1 MAAYGVYRVGEH
13 HRNQL
18 TTTQA
23 IGIVHADDYHVARV
37 LAHQL
42 PFVTLHEGQKLTV
55 CQMITNTKW
64 TRKKMRACEIAELRR
79 MELGDAFDAWS
90 LCLDHLPAQPTDGGL
105 DAPFDATDKIRQ
117 TAWLVR
123 HASTGSMRFV
133 LGEGMWP
140 ANSVEPRA
148 FALWLLRDRA
158 PTPMTCA
165 AQGDPGWSPLN
176 DCAFDA
182 VAVGKFATVNTV
194 RIVVLNYDEYWYDE
208 HGRSVKAPVQRTQGT
223 QTQFD
228 RHRFYLKTVNP
239 ATLET

>member
-1 MAAYGVYRVGEH
+1 MAKFGVYRVGEH

-23 IGIVHADDYHVARV
+23 VGVVEADDHHVARV
-37 LAHQL
+37 LAHKL
-42 PFVTLHEGQKLTV
+42 PYLTLYGNQKLTIM
-55 CQMITNTKW
+55 QMLTDTIW
-64 TRKKMRACEIAELRR
+64 RRRKMRACQIAEQRR

-90 LCLDHLPAQPTDGGL
+90 LCLHDLPAQPKDGHA

-123 HASTGSMRFV
+123 HALTRSMRYV

-140 ANSVEPRA
+140 ATSVDPRA

-158 PTPMTCA
+158 PTSMTCA
-165 AQGDPGWSPLN
+165 AQGDAGWSPLN

-194 RIVVLNYDEYWYDE
+194 RIVVLNNYEQWYDE
-208 HGRSVKAPVQRTQGT
+208 HGRSVKAPAHVPQPTQAPY
-223 QTQFD
+223 Q
-228 RHRFYLKTVNP
+228 RHRFYVKTV
-239 ATLET
+239 TQL

>member
-42 PFVTLHEGQKLTV
+42 PFVTLYGNQKLTV
-55 CQMITNTKW
+55 SQMVTDTKW

-79 MELGDAFDAWS
+79 MDLGDAFDAWS
-90 LCLDHLPAQPTDGGL
+90 LCLDHLPAQPTDGGA

-123 HASTGSMRFV
+123 HASTRSMRYV

-158 PTPMTCA
+158 ATPMTCA
-165 AQGDPGWSPLN
+165 SQGRGGGWSPLN
-176 DCAFDA
+176 DCAYDA
-182 VAVGKFATVNTV
+182 VAVGKFATANTV
-194 RIVVLNYDEYWYDE
+194 RIVVLNDYEQWYDE
-208 HGRSVKAPVQRTQGT
+208 HGRSVKAPAHVPQPTQAPYE
-223 QTQFD
+223 
-228 RHRFYLKTVNP
+228 RHRFYVKTV
-239 ATLET
+239 TQL

>member
-1 MAAYGVYRVGEH
+1 MPIYGVHRVGEH

-23 IGIVHADDYHVARV
+23 IGVVEADDYHKARV

-42 PFVTLHEGQKLTV
+42 PFVTMYGNQKLTV
-55 CQMITNTKW
+55 SQMVTDTKW
-64 TRKKMRACEIAELRR
+64 TRKKMRACQIAEQRR
-79 MELGDAFDAWS
+79 MALGDAFDAWS

-105 DAPFDATDKIRQ
+105 DAPFDATDKVRQ

-123 HASTGSMRFV
+123 HASTRSMRYV

-140 ANSVEPRA
+140 AASVDPRA

-176 DCAFDA
+176 DCGFEA
-182 VAVGKFATVNTV
+182 VAVGKFASLNTV
-194 RIVVLNYDEYWYDE
+194 RIVVLNDHEYWYDE

-228 RHRFYLKTVNP
+228 RHRFYLKTV
-239 ATLET
+239 TQS